1 MREGRQL
8 DIKAKLL
15 VFLVFLVLGVMIST
29 QFKSTEHQ
37 KNIYTARVE
46 DLSERLKVAE
56 AEKKQLRAE
65 LESLRKEQGN
75 MVAHNEL
82 KRLQLLSGAVPVQG
96 KGIEIILDDSKLQKS
111 GQDNPNLY
119 LIHDE
124 DLLQVLNELRA
135 AGAEALAINEQRIVA
150 TSEIRCTG
158 PTVSINNRQSSP
170 PYVIKAIGNPKNLLS
185 ALKLRGGVL
194 ETFEFWGIQVQLK
207 QLEKLE
213 LPAFEGRYGYDFAK
227 PLGKEEA

>member
-15 VFLVFLVLGVMIST
+15 VFLVFLVLGLMIST
-29 QFKSTEHQ
+29 QFKNTEQQ

-56 AEKKQLRAE
+56 AEKKQLAAE
-65 LESLRKEQGN
+65 LESLRKDQGG

-82 KRLQLLSGAVPVQG
+82 ERLRILSGAVPVKG
-96 KGIEIILDDSKLQKS
+96 KGIQIILDDSKLQKS

-135 AGAEALAINEQRIVA
+135 AGVEAIAINDQRIVA

-158 PTVSINNRQSSP
+158 PTVSINNRQSAP
-170 PYVIKAIGNPKNLLS
+170 PYVIKAIGNPKTMLS

-194 ETFEFWGIQVQLK
+194 ETFEFWGIQIKIEQF
-207 QLEKLE
+207 ENME
-213 LPAFEGRYGYDFAK
+213 IPAFEGRYGYEFAK
-227 PLGKEEA
+227 PAGKEGA

>member
-15 VFLVFLVLGVMIST
+15 VFFVFLVLGLMIST
-29 QFKSTEHQ
+29 QFKNTEQQ
-37 KNIYTARVE
+37 KNIYSARVD
-46 DLSERLKVAE
+46 DLSERLKMAE
-56 AEKKQLRAE
+56 AEKKQLAAE
-65 LESLRKEQGN
+65 LESLRNDQGN
-75 MVAHNEL
+75 MVGHNEL
-82 KRLQLLSGAVPVQG
+82 ARLRILSGAVPLKG
-96 KGIEIILDDSKLQKS
+96 KGIEITLDDSKLQKS

-135 AGAEALAINEQRIVA
+135 AGAEAIAINDQRIVA

-158 PTVSINNRQSSP
+158 PTVSINNHQSSP
-170 PYVIKAIGNPKNLLS
+170 PYVIKAIGNSKNMLS

-194 ETFEFWGIQVQLK
+194 ETFEFWGIQVK
-207 QLEKLE
+207 IERFDNLEV
-213 LPAFEGRYGYDFAK
+213 PAFDDRYGYEFAK
-227 PLGKEEA
+227 PLGKEGA